1 MFFNFKIPIV
11 KASENV
17 GEHLQD
23 HLTTMLGPF
32 FVNQAIVFDI
42 VKFFTPAVVW
52 EFLSKGTG
60 KYERNSHYL
69 FLISLIIVRFEL
81 EDLKQAATD
90 FKFPKIIWK
99 VYEDY
104 LKPIIAGFLRVF
116 SI

>member
-1 MFFNFKIPIV
+1 MFFFFKIPIV

-32 FVNQAIVFDI
+32 FVNQPIVFDI

-60 KYERNSHYL
+60 KDELSLSINMFIFRIFYIVIGFKVL
-69 FLISLIIVRFEL
+69 VLINLSSPQYPNVCVNQPHRLKRFSKIVI
-81 EDLKQAATD
+81 K
-90 FKFPKIIWK
+90 
-99 VYEDY
+99 
-104 LKPIIAGFLRVF
+104 
-116 SI
+116 